1 STFGAGSLACAAGL
15 ATLQDRQVAENTA
28 ARSQQ
33 LFRGL
38 EKIASQNKRIISEIR
53 GQGLMIGIEL
63 KPFGPLIAAHWSS
76 SDKSGATQYLM
87 PQWQDTIDALP
98 TIYLMNT
105 LLDQH
110 GIYTQVARSNPR
122 VLRVQPPLVVSQGE
136 VDHFLRSLETTISE
150 MQPAPTWPKRCS
162 PIRTWGFTKRQKRRR
177 SPTRQLRPPQRN
189 LLDCRTSGSISTPND
204 TAPCSSTQ
212 RGSPLPESA
221 RQNLHLKFV
230 ERAPFLP
237 PGVYSSK
244 PLCNI
249 SRLVAGSGDNYLP
262 AKMLCTFCLTWL
274 ASP

>member
-1 STFGAGSLACAAGL
+1 MPLGAMMTRSDLWKKDYGSAATFALHTSTFGAGSLACAAGLATL

-38 EKIASQNKRIISEIR
+38 EKIASQNKHIISEIR

-63 KPFGPLIAAHWSS
+63 KPFEPLIAAHWSS

-150 MQPAPTWPKRCS
+150 MHTCTNLAEAMLTKSHLGIHEAAEEKKVSHPATPASSEESSGLPNQRVHFNPK
-162 PIRTWGFTKRQKRRR
+162 
-177 SPTRQLRPPQRN
+177 
-189 LLDCRTSGSISTPND
+189 
-204 TAPCSSTQ
+204 
-212 RGSPLPESA
+212 
-221 RQNLHLKFV
+221 
-230 ERAPFLP
+230 
-237 PGVYSSK
+237 
-244 PLCNI
+244 
-249 SRLVAGSGDNYLP
+249 
-262 AKMLCTFCLTWL
+262 
-274 ASP
+274 